1 LNDCAVGYKH
11 VQLLLLLLAPD
22 RYKDELG
29 HAIVNFARVVPD
41 GLLVF
46 FPAYAVLQSC
56 LDHWKSSSGA
66 GEVQCRCVGGGAAAA
81 AVAAVVR

>member
-1 LNDCAVGYKH
+1 VLLLLP
-11 VQLLLLLLAPD
+11 LLLLLL

-46 FPAYAVLQSC
+46 FPAYGVMQSC
-56 LDHWKSSSGA
+56 LDHWKASSGT
-66 GEVQCRCVGGGAAAA
+66 GEHHSLALLSEVLVSQGSCLAAS
-81 AVAAVVR
+81 

>member
-1 LNDCAVGYKH
+1 LWRC
-11 VQLLLLLLAPD
+11 

-46 FPAYAVLQSC
+46 FPAYGVMQSC
-56 LDHWKSSSGA
+56 LDHWKASSGT
-66 GEVQCRCVGGGAAAA
+66 GGAARAAAA
-81 AVAAVVR
+81 AAAAAPVGF